1 VIGVLARGGFARAGT
16 GGGHRGRSMYQF
28 SYSEVAEDSRQEMR
42 GLERRVLDQ
51 AIDLLRIARDRGPG
65 SRELIDALFFYRRLW
80 SIFMDD
86 LANPENELPEE
97 LRAGLISIGIWIV
110 KEIELVR
117 SGKATDLTAMIEISE
132 IIRDGLR

>member
-1 VIGVLARGGFARAGT
+1 MAPAAI
-16 GGGHRGRSMYQF
+16 GGGRMYQF
-28 SYSEVAEDSRQEMR
+28 SYSEVADESPREMR

-51 AIDLLRIARDRGPG
+51 AIALLRIARDKGPG

-110 KEIELVR
+110 KEIEFIR
-117 SGKATDLTAMIEISE
+117 SGKSTDLTGMIEISE
-132 IIRDGLR
+132 IIRDGLK

>member
-1 VIGVLARGGFARAGT
+1 
-16 GGGHRGRSMYQF
+16 MYQF
-28 SYSEVAEDSRQEMR
+28 SYSEVADDSPQEMR
-42 GLERRVLDQ
+42 GMERRVLDR
-51 AIDLLRIARDRGPG
+51 AIELLRVARDKGPG
-65 SRELIDALFFYRRLW
+65 SRELVDALFFYRRLW

-117 SGKATDLTAMIEISE
+117 SGKANDLTAMIEISE
-132 IIRDGLR
+132 IIRDGLK

>member
-1 VIGVLARGGFARAGT
+1 
-16 GGGHRGRSMYQF
+16 MYQF

-51 AIDLLRIARDRGPG
+51 AIALLRTAREKGPG

-110 KEIELVR
+110 KEIELIR
-117 SGKATDLTAMIEISE
+117 SGKTIDLTAMIEISE
-132 IIRDGLR
+132 IIRDGLK